1 MPGNKHRTRRR
12 RRRKPPVR
20 SPRQQE
26 SFAPRPSSSTATAT
40 TRTPAASE
48 KKLCKSPHAQ
58 ACCLLDDLGPTQ
70 SSYENYDGQGARILE
85 VGGLKAVLDKSVCCR
100 KCGTGSVMF
109 KDNFSRQQGT
119 NNASFFECN
128 TCSAVTPVPFSTVGS
143 SKVFSLNQKMALAS
157 KMAGG
162 NLSTLKTLMVHHRFG
177 ESQNALI

>member
-1 MPGNKHRTRRR
+1 WLDGTCRET
-12 RRRKPPVR
+12 
-20 SPRQQE
+20 
-26 SFAPRPSSSTATAT
+26 STA
-40 TRTPAASE
+40 RGGEGGES
-48 KKLCKSPHAQ
+48 LQSG
-58 ACCLLDDLGPTQ
+58 LLDNRKALRHARARPQ
-70 SSYENYDGQGARILE
+70 PPRLRVLRRPARRNSSSYENYDGQGARILE
-85 VGGLKAVLDKSVCCR
+85 VEGLKAVLDKSVCCR

-157 KMAGG
+157 KMAGE